1 MAKPYPAD
9 PSARQGRSS
18 LDCSSAASSS
28 SSSLTGVHRPSGGPD
43 PAAKEAEPGDPT
55 DLVKAEDGGTTDGR
69 GGGANTDDRRCR
81 PKPETAPA
89 KAWRWT
95 KLVLQFLLDQ
105 WFVLGVGFVIG
116 MAAAFPNVARPNGVL
131 EAQWSIRYILVA
143 IIFLVSGLTLPLRNL
158 YLRLGDWKLHAVT
171 QITSF
176 FIFPSIVFAIINCV
190 RAGDPNFERFDRY
203 SLVGMMTMG
212 VLPTTVSSNVV
223 MTGQAGGDES
233 AATIEVILGN
243 LVGTFLSPA
252 LLEMFFVAQ
261 RWSFAKP
268 VASGSGGTGEVYRQ
282 VIEQLG
288 YTVFIPLFVG
298 EVTQY
303 IWPRQTKLV
312 RMKLRLGKV
321 GSLCLLG
328 VIWSTFSGAFYE
340 NAFEILSGEAVAFVV
355 TVDVGL
361 YIVLSLFLFAVA
373 RLVPVPKIQLVRN
386 ADEKTRLASTGTG
399 PLFDPETT
407 IALLFCGAAKGA
419 ALGAPIVAIMYG
431 GLPGS
436 ARGIVSLPLVLYQGS
451 QVVLGQGTVAVL
463 KAWHRRIKRRETA
476 DAERKVGEGGKG
488 EVDGSDDAG
497 IEARGQEGGEEEPV
511 QRRGETGRS

>member
-1 MAKPYPAD
+1 MAIPYPAAR
-9 PSARQGRSS
+9 SAPQGRSS
-18 LDCSSAASSS
+18 LDSFSPASSS
-28 SSSLTGVHRPSGGPD
+28 SSSLTRAHGPPPGPD
-43 PAAKEAEPGDPT
+43 PASKEAEPGDPT
-55 DLVKAEDGGTTDGR
+55 DLVQAEDGGTYDGR
-69 GGGANTDDRRCR
+69 GDGANTDDRRR
-81 PKPETAPA
+81 PKTETAPA

-95 KLVLQFLLDQ
+95 KLVLQFLLNQ
-105 WFVLGVGFVIG
+105 WFILGVGFVIG

-131 EAQWSIRYILVA
+131 EAQWSIRYLLVA

-158 YLRLGDWKLHAVT
+158 YRRLGDWKLHAVT
-171 QITSF
+171 QVTSF

-203 SLVGMMTMG
+203 LLVGMMTMG
-212 VLPTTVSSNVV
+212 VVPTTVSSNVV

-252 LLEMFFVAQ
+252 LLEMFFAAQ

-268 VASGSGGTGEVYRQ
+268 IASGSGGTGEVYRQ
-282 VIEQLG
+282 VIQQLG

-298 EVTQY
+298 EVIQY

-312 RMKLRLGKV
+312 RTKLRLGKV
-321 GSLCLLG
+321 SSLCLLG

-361 YIVLSLFLFAVA
+361 YLVLSLFLFAIA
-373 RLVPVPKIQLVRN
+373 RLVPVPKVRLVRN
-386 ADEKTRLASTGTG
+386 TDEKARPRLARTGTG

-436 ARGIVSLPLVLYQGS
+436 AQGIVSLPVVLFQGS
-451 QVVLGQGTVAVL
+451 QVVLGQVTVAIL
-463 KAWHRRIKRRETA
+463 KAWHRRVKRRETA
-476 DAERKVGEGGKG
+476 DAER
-488 EVDGSDDAG
+488 EVEK
-497 IEARGQEGGEEEPV
+497 EA
-511 QRRGETGRS
+511 